1 MKTGIFEK
9 QLIKYKYQGESG
21 LATAQVK
28 DGEVL
33 RADAYSEEDLENAK
47 KWALEQWAKDR
58 KDFYEEAAE
67 MELADRIARNKGEN

>member
-9 QLIKYKYQGESG
+9 ELIKYEYQGKSG

-28 DGEVL
+28 DGEIL
-33 RADAYSEEDLENAK
+33 RADAYSEEDLENVK
-47 KWALEQWAKDR
+47 EWTLEQWNKDC
-58 KDFYEEAAE
+58 KAFYEEAAE